1 MDGMCRT
8 DEEVDDA
15 HLCLDDLGLVPW
27 CGQNRCVE
35 ELIVHLGGG
44 GKKLSRGCTGGA
56 ETIAR
61 GHCLLFPLA
70 LSLFVG
76 LIF

>member
-15 HLCLDDLGLVPW
+15 HLRLDDLGLVPW

-35 ELIVHLGGG
+35 ELMFT
-44 GKKLSRGCTGGA
+44 SA
-56 ETIAR
+56 AAAR
-61 GHCLLFPLA
+61 
-70 LSLFVG
+70 S
-76 LIF
+76 